1 VAVEAPVVTTVAVS
15 APVVTTVAVSAPVSP
30 VAVSA
35 PVTPVVVSSNNRKR
49 KRDDEALGTPNRVS
63 VWRVS
68 PWKLVC
74 PCGFTYVMGRCM
86 DTKTL
91 RTHRST
97 VGKCTQV
104 YQHEGRDDDY
114 VLMKL
119 EKEGN
124 KDIIKTYKV
133 IQMTDEERDTIVST
147 GKQ

>member
-1 VAVEAPVVTTVAVS
+1 VAVPDSVTPAVS
-15 APVVTTVAVSAPVSP
+15 S
-30 VAVSA
+30 
-35 PVTPVVVSSNNRKR
+35 SSNERKR
-49 KRDDEALGTPNRVS
+49 KRDDDDDDPFLAHNRVG

-74 PCGFTYVMGRCM
+74 PCGFTYVMGRGM

-97 VGKCTQV
+97 KGKCTQV

-114 VLMKL
+114 ARMKL
-119 EKEGN
+119 EKEEN
-124 KDIIKTYKV
+124 KDIIKTFKV
-133 IQMTDEERDTIVST
+133 IQLTNEEREKIVTS